1 MTEPV
6 KEEIRKTAEGEDE
19 ATPARVLFGVALTV
33 WLAAA
38 ALLALA
44 FVVYFIAR

>member
-6 KEEIRKTAEGEDE
+6 KEQIRRTSEGRDE
-19 ATPARVLFGVALTV
+19 ATPARALFGVAVTV

-38 ALLALA
+38 LLFAVAL
-44 FVVYFIAR
+44 VVYLIAS